1 MLIIVFFKASS
12 TRGWAG
18 NTRNGAKTSSAQRR
32 RQGPQGLS
40 ANQVL
45 RQTRYRYQQSPDPI
59 MVVKTSQIHMK
70 RPVEI
75 STENDYPELMKK
87 KSDYITTRTLN
98 LLYKL

>member
-1 MLIIVFFKASS
+1 MLIIVFLKASS

-18 NTRNGAKTSSAQRR
+18 NTRNGAKTSSTQRR

-59 MVVKTSQIHMK
+59 MVVKTSQFHKK
-70 RPVEI
+70 RPGEI
-75 STENDYPELMKK
+75 SQLKM
-87 KSDYITTRTLN
+87 ITPN
-98 LLYKL
+98 L